1 MRVRLEETMRRVDGW
16 SPRLAIGV
24 GLAGFFVVSLL
35 LTRLPVWGFVA
46 GCCLLSAAIVWL
58 ALSAKP
64 VFKVIYPAAPSP
76 TLVRPNPLPVASL
89 PTVEPASAKALAE
102 PLEMIELPGGEFWMG
117 SPPQAPGR
125 RDDEARHRVRVSA
138 FEMAR
143 FPVTQRLYVELMG
156 ENPSHFR
163 GTDLLAEFSG
173 DAVPVDNVSWF
184 DALRFCNRLSQRAG
198 LRPCYRITEPPPER
212 KLDDGREVQPEVEW
226 DQNANGYR
234 LPTEAEWEY
243 ACRAGTETAYS
254 FGDDPARLGEH
265 AWFDHNSWT
274 QTHEVG
280 MKKPNRWGLYDLHGN
295 VWEWCWDWY
304 GYGVYLEISAQDRS
318 YRLVSPVGPQTGT
331 GRVVRGG
338 SFYNGPLF
346 LRSANR
352 NRHEPEDRYW
362 NVGFRCV
369 RGTRSAG
376 VP

>member
-1 MRVRLEETMRRVDGW
+1 MRGQLEQMMQRVDAW

-24 GLAGFFVVSLL
+24 GLAGFFVGSLL
-35 LTRLPVWGFVA
+35 LTRLPVWGFGV
-46 GCCLLSAAIVWL
+46 GCGLLSAAIVWL

-64 VFKVIYPAAPSP
+64 VFKVVYPAVPSP
-76 TLVRPNPLPVASL
+76 TLVRPNPPSVASL
-89 PTVEPASAKALAE
+89 PTVEPAPAKALAE
-102 PLEMIELPGGEFWMG
+102 PLEMVELPGGEFWMG
-117 SPPQAPGR
+117 SPARASGR
-125 RDDEARHRVRVSA
+125 RDDEVWHRVQVSA
-138 FEMAR
+138 FAMAR
-143 FPVTQRLYVELMG
+143 FPVMQRLYMELMG
-156 ENPSHFR
+156 ESPSH
-163 GTDLLAEFSG
+163 DQAEKQPIWFMPT
-173 DAVPVDNVSWF
+173 VKVSWF
-184 DALRFCNRLSQRAG
+184 DAVRFCNRLSQRAG

-212 KLDDGREVQPEVEW
+212 KSDDGREVQPDVEW
-226 DQNANGYR
+226 DQSADGYR

-254 FGDDPARLGEH
+254 FGDDPAQLGEH
-265 AWFDHNSWT
+265 AWLDHNSWT
-274 QTHEVG
+274 QSHEVG
-280 MKKPNRWGLYDLHGN
+280 MKKPNRWGLHDLHGN

-304 GYGVYLEISAQDRS
+304 GEYLEISAQGRS
-318 YRLVSPVGPQTGT
+318 SRLVSPVGPQTGA

-352 NRHEPEDRYW
+352 NRREPEDRYW